1 MQQRAY
7 RSIRFENDYHLRLCF
22 RFSSGNRLRHAL
34 EDVRETLTRL
44 FEGERWRLISRVR
57 RIVSNDAV
65 AEELVQE
72 TFLRLLDRPL
82 AEHSAALLHRTARN
96 LAFDYLRSKKVRD
109 RHSESL
115 RGAGEASLPP
125 TDHVVEMA
133 DEWQQLVK
141 VLEQLP
147 ERTRQI
153 FLLNRVDGET
163 YAAIAGMLGISSSA
177 VEKHMMRAMKA
188 CRAWERGRSTE

>member
-1 MQQRAY
+1 M
-7 RSIRFENDYHLRLCF
+7 
-22 RFSSGNRLRHAL
+22 
-34 EDVRETLTRL
+34 EDARETLTRL
-44 FEGERWRLISRVR
+44 FEGERRNLISRVR

-82 AEHSAALLHRTARN
+82 AEHSAPLLHRTARN
-96 LAFDYLRSKKVRD
+96 LALDYLRSKKVRD
-109 RHSESL
+109 RRPESL
-115 RGAGEASLPP
+115 REAGEGSLPP

-133 DEWQQLVK
+133 DEWQQLVE

-188 CRAWERGRSTE
+188 CRDWQRDRSRE

>member
-1 MQQRAY
+1 M
-7 RSIRFENDYHLRLCF
+7 
-22 RFSSGNRLRHAL
+22 
-34 EDVRETLTRL
+34 
-44 FEGERWRLISRVR
+44 R

>member
-1 MQQRAY
+1 M
-7 RSIRFENDYHLRLCF
+7 
-22 RFSSGNRLRHAL
+22 
-34 EDVRETLTRL
+34 TRL
-44 FEGERWRLISRVR
+44 FENERRSLISRVR

-72 TFLRLLDRPL
+72 SFLRLLDRPFM
-82 AEHSAALLHRTARN
+82 EHSAALLHRTARN
-96 LAFDYLRSKKVRD
+96 LALDYLRSKKVRD
-109 RHSESL
+109 RRPQGL
-115 RGAGEASLPP
+115 REMDEGILPP

-133 DEWQQLVK
+133 DEWQQLIE

-163 YAAIAGMLGISSSA
+163 YAAIAGMLGISTSA

-188 CRAWERGRSTE
+188 CRDWQRGRGTD